1 MAAIEKDSVKKD
13 EQMRFEFGKNW
24 SKFVRSKFNRE
35 RCDVSKKWMLD
46 FSRRQ
51 SFEGTDFLDIGCGS
65 GLSSLAAWQAG
76 AVRVHS
82 FDYDPNSVAATKVL
96 WEYAGRP
103 SNWKVEQGDALNGD
117 YIRSLGRW
125 NFVYSWGVLH
135 HTGAMWQAVDNAQSA
150 VADGGTLYIAL
161 YSSDVQP
168 EKEFWLEV
176 KQKYNKATRI
186 GRMGMVWWYVWNY
199 MLERQWRTIPRFVN
213 RLVGYRFQRGM
224 DLFADIRDWLG
235 GWPMEYAGDQE
246 TVDFLEQRGFKLANI
261 STGEACSE
269 FLFIRSGRPA
279 EPAQSRLHRLPSSM
293 NRWNG

>member
-24 SKFVRSKFNRE
+24 SKFVRSKFNQE

-65 GLSSLAAWQAG
+65 GLNSLAAWQAG

-103 SNWKVEQGDALNGD
+103 SNWKVEQGDALNAD

-135 HTGAMWQAVDNAQSA
+135 HTGRGRAIGLRAALQQLDKSREAQAPLVRRCGSRA
-150 VADGGTLYIAL
+150 
-161 YSSDVQP
+161 
-168 EKEFWLEV
+168 
-176 KQKYNKATRI
+176 
-186 GRMGMVWWYVWNY
+186 
-199 MLERQWRTIPRFVN
+199 RT
-213 RLVGYRFQRGM
+213 
-224 DLFADIRDWLG
+224 
-235 GWPMEYAGDQE
+235 
-246 TVDFLEQRGFKLANI
+246 
-261 STGEACSE
+261 C
-269 FLFIRSGRPA
+269 
-279 EPAQSRLHRLPSSM
+279 
-293 NRWNG
+293 